1 MHTDSVCPHT
11 SSIHANILARSGG
24 NQCKTRN
31 MFSYKISNSFV
42 LQYRCSSN
50 SLYKM
55 KIFAKLRRHEKKC
68 KKKNAIKLMLFKPLT
83 LSTTLVL
90 VLISKMGIYIINS

>member
-1 MHTDSVCPHT
+1 MQIYLPGRGATNVKLGICLV
-11 SSIHANILARSGG
+11 IKFQILLSFNTGVQVTACIKWKYLQNSGG
-24 NQCKTRN
+24 
-31 MFSYKISNSFV
+31 
-42 LQYRCSSN
+42 
-50 SLYKM
+50 M
-55 KIFAKLRRHEKKC
+55 KKSA

>member
-1 MHTDSVCPHT
+1 
-11 SSIHANILARSGG
+11 
-24 NQCKTRN
+24 
-31 MFSYKISNSFV
+31 
-42 LQYRCSSN
+42 
-50 SLYKM
+50 M
-55 KIFAKLRRHEKKC
+55 KIFAKLRRHEKSA

>member
-1 MHTDSVCPHT
+1 MQIYLPGWGATNVKLGICLV
-11 SSIHANILARSGG
+11 IKFQILLSFNTGVQVTACIKWKYLQNSGG
-24 NQCKTRN
+24 T
-31 MFSYKISNSFV
+31 
-42 LQYRCSSN
+42 
-50 SLYKM
+50 
-55 KIFAKLRRHEKKC
+55 KKVQ